1 MTLKCNKSKPNIFK
15 NGEICENLSFGEVMQ
30 INVSLK
36 KNRKFEGKI
45 YHNVNMT
52 SSVNKRLNC

>member
-30 INVSLK
+30 INNIVVICRDFCGIPVIETLLR
-36 KNRKFEGKI
+36 RKC
-45 YHNVNMT
+45 H
-52 SSVNKRLNC
+52 